1 MIRIPLT
8 PEMVAEAKKE
18 QAKFDAQKTWNKF
31 PSPNNY
37 IGLLGEMALD
47 QHLKSLGL
55 DYEWIVF
62 NKQGWRYPDF
72 KFDELTI
79 DMKTTF
85 DTRMWGQKPKWDIYV
100 MGHLP
105 ENKEYLELRG
115 WLTKER
121 IQELMDKAEAS
132 DGSADG
138 CVKVIRNFGNGP
150 RTDWTFNDE
159 AMFDIEKLFSDVLV

>member
-8 PEMVAEAKKE
+8 PEMIAEAKAE

-47 QHLKSLGL
+47 KYMTELEL

-72 KFDELTI
+72 KFNELTI

-85 DTRMWGQKPKWDIYV
+85 DTRMWGQTPKWDI
-100 MGHLP
+100 
-105 ENKEYLELRG
+105 
-115 WLTKER
+115 
-121 IQELMDKAEAS
+121 
-132 DGSADG
+132 
-138 CVKVIRNFGNGP
+138 
-150 RTDWTFNDE
+150 
-159 AMFDIEKLFSDVLV
+159 